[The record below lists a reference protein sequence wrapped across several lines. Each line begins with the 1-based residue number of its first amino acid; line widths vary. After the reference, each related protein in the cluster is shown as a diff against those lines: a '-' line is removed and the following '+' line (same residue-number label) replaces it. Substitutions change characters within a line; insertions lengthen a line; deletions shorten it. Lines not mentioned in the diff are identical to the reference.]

1 MQCTTLCHNSY
12 YCGAFTWD
20 DSAKECSLY
29 GKTDFICDKN
39 GINSISA
46 YVDQINFPSSTCGGT
61 LSILHKYFLGEI
73 LRTRSKFLFY
83 DFKSL

>member
-73 LRTRSKFLFY
+73 FSKFLF
-83 DFKSL
+83 